1 MEELTDKLN
10 KLKEEAIANP
20 GKKKKGCTSCKK
32 KKPITEPLPLPDP
45 IDIFDD
51 VPTQDE
57 IKLAYAN
64 LSRMGGPL
72 DEHKELIDKV
82 FIFLFGSAFDY
93 NCKSCGNRQYSLI
106 TNYIKSMK

>member
-1 MEELTDKLN
+1 MDEMKDKLN

-32 KKPITEPLPLPDP
+32 KKEVLEKLPLPEA
-45 IDIFDD
+45 IDVFDD
-51 VPTQDE
+51 VPTQEE
-57 IKLAYAN
+57 IKVAYAH

-82 FIFLFGSAFDY
+82 FIFLFGSKFDY
-93 NCKSCGNRQYSLI
+93 SCRSCGNRQYSLI

>member
-1 MEELTDKLN
+1 MDKLN

-20 GKKKKGCTSCKK
+20 SKKVKGGCKSCKK
-32 KKPITEPLPLPDP
+32 KKELMEPLPLPEA

-51 VPTQDE
+51 VPTQEE
-57 IKLAYAN
+57 IRKAYAD

-72 DEHKELIDKV
+72 SEHRELIDKV
-82 FIFLFGSAFDY
+82 FIFLFGSKFDY
-93 NCKSCGNRQYSLI
+93 DCRSCGNRQYSLI

>member
-1 MEELTDKLN
+1 MDELTEKLN

-20 GKKKKGCTSCKK
+20 GKKKKGCSSCKK
-32 KKPITEPLPLPDP
+32 KKAVIESLPLPEV

-51 VPTQDE
+51 VPTQEE
-57 IKLAYAN
+57 IRLAYAN

-72 DEHKELIDKV
+72 PEEKELIDKV
-82 FIFLFGSAFDY
+82 FIFLFGSKFDY
-93 NCKSCGNRQYSLI
+93 QCRSCGNKQYSLI

>member
-1 MEELTDKLN
+1 MDKLN
-10 KLKEEAIANP
+10 KLKEEALLNP
-20 GKKKKGCTSCKK
+20 PKKVKGGCKSCKK
-32 KKPITEPLPLPDP
+32 KKELMEPLPLPDP

-51 VPTQDE
+51 VPTQEE
-57 IKLAYAN
+57 IRKAYAD

-82 FIFLFGSAFDY
+82 FIFLFGSKFDY
-93 NCKSCGNRQYSLI
+93 NCRSCGNKQYSLI